1 MKKKR
6 KICVVITARASYSRI
21 KSAMVAIEKHSDLCL
36 QVVITASA
44 LLDKYG
50 NIEQYLKNDNIN
62 VTSKVYMVIEGENL
76 ASMAKTTGTG
86 INELASIFDNIK
98 PDVVVTVADRYETIS
113 TAIAASFMQ
122 IPLVHIQGGEVTGN
136 IDEKVRH
143 AVTKL
148 ADFHFVSTKLAKSR
162 VIKLGEDSSR
172 VFLTGCP
179 SIDIAEHIVQ
189 NGSLDFDP
197 ISKYGGVGP
206 GININN
212 GYIVVLQHPVTD
224 EYELAGDQISK
235 TLSAIYD
242 SCYPCFWFWPN
253 IDAGSNTLSN
263 VIRAFREENDIKNIH
278 FFKSMSPEDFLKLI
292 HNSKMIVGNSSV
304 AIRECSYLG
313 VPAVNIGSRQSGRE
327 YSDNVVNV
335 NYDIKEIKTA
345 IKVLWDSNEKKSSN
359 LYGHSGA
366 GNKIAELLS
375 TIELTTIKKLAY

>member
-1 MKKKR
+1 MKKIR
-6 KICVVITARASYSRI
+6 KVCVVITARASYSRI
-21 KSAMVAIEKHSDLCL
+21 KSAMLAIQNHSNLSL

-50 NIEQYLKNDNIN
+50 SIDQYLKNDNID

-122 IPLVHIQGGEVTGN
+122 IPLAHIQGGEVTGN

-162 VIKLGEDSSR
+162 VIKLGEDSSK

-206 GININN
+206 GIDIND

-224 EYELAGDQISK
+224 EYELAGKQISK

-242 SCYPCFWFWPN
+242 SGYPCFWFWPN

-345 IKVLWDSNEKKSSN
+345 IKGLWDSNEKKSSN

-366 GNKIAELLS
+366 GNKIAKLLS

>member
-1 MKKKR
+1 LKKKR
-6 KICVVITARASYSRI
+6 KVCVVITARASYSRI
-21 KSAMVAIEKHSDLCL
+21 KSAMVSIKNHPDLTL
-36 QVVITASA
+36 QVIITASA

-50 NIEQYLKNDNIN
+50 SIKQYLKNDNIN

-206 GININN
+206 GIDINN

-242 SCYPCFWFWPN
+242 SGYPCFWFWPN

-263 VIRAFREENDIKNIH
+263 AIRSFREENEIKNIH

-292 HNSKMIVGNSSV
+292 YNSKMIVGNSSV

-313 VPAVNIGSRQSGRE
+313 VPAVNIGSRQLGRE
-327 YSDNVVNV
+327 HSDNVVNV
-335 NYDIKEIKTA
+335 NYDIKQIKTA
-345 IKVLWDSNEKKSSN
+345 IKGLWNSNEKKCSN

-366 GNKIAELLS
+366 GKKIAELLS
-375 TIELTTIKKLAY
+375 TIQLTTVKKLTY